1 MSNRYQQLKGIWVDR
16 ENIWNYIRNENK
28 ENLKNY
34 PENIL
39 KEYISYYITDKELS
53 QKDLSEIY
61 LKLHLQGF
69 SEEYIDKSV
78 SITKFLYQLLV
89 DKILLPE
96 YNEEKWKEAFFWEL
110 DEIIKRVNG
119 KATKTLER
127 INKNWFFNIAYQDIS
142 DIYDQFTFTWNI
154 YTQTLKLDG
163 IFGIWSIE
171 CTDWNFYIEI
181 PVRIEEKAKI
191 WRNSE
196 VKWISMNKFNEALD
210 EILSGKWSHKYF
222 KEKIKWFNVCVDISK
237 KFDDDSYFSKIKANY
252 QVLEIWIG
260 KKFTDSLEEKELKKI
275 LDATFEAAKKLIN
288 NLANK
293 SGIEHK
299 KRFLNYDSGYILE
312 KVEETESEFE
322 KYWISQS
329 DAEKFEKNY
338 KVKISEK
345 TTLKDIGWQEKAKKE
360 VDKIIKAIA
369 HKDIMLSWWAE
380 TTSGIVFEW
389 PSWTWK
395 TLLAKAIAS
404 ELDAEIYN
412 IKLVD
417 IASSAYINEWAWNV
431 KKLFS
436 FIKYKKS
443 LTNKKIIVILDEM
456 DALFPKRWGWNQ
468 SQEDTKIVNT
478 FLTEMSGLDSIKDV
492 IFIWTTNLIDNIDPA
507 VVRSWRMTTKVKVDL
522 PDEKWLEQIFE
533 IHIWK
538 VSQKSKKF
546 KEKLKLNWMQEI
558 AKKTVWLN
566 WADVQ
571 EIVRSVVEEKAL
583 AEISWEKINE
593 INENDF
599 FAAIERLKKSKW
611 SKQKIWF

>member
-39 KEYISYYITDKELS
+39 KEYISYITDKELS

-69 SEEYIDKSV
+69 SEEYIDKSI

-96 YNEEKWKEAFFWEL
+96 YNEEKWKEEFFWEL

-196 VKWISMNKFNEALD
+196 VKWISMDKFNEALD
-210 EILSGKWSHKYF
+210 ELLSGKWSHKYF

-312 KVEETESEFE
+312 KVE
-322 KYWISQS
+322 
-329 DAEKFEKNY
+329 
-338 KVKISEK
+338 
-345 TTLKDIGWQEKAKKE
+345 
-360 VDKIIKAIA
+360 
-369 HKDIMLSWWAE
+369 
-380 TTSGIVFEW
+380 
-389 PSWTWK
+389 
-395 TLLAKAIAS
+395 
-404 ELDAEIYN
+404 
-412 IKLVD
+412 
-417 IASSAYINEWAWNV
+417 
-431 KKLFS
+431 
-436 FIKYKKS
+436 
-443 LTNKKIIVILDEM
+443 
-456 DALFPKRWGWNQ
+456 
-468 SQEDTKIVNT
+468 
-478 FLTEMSGLDSIKDV
+478 
-492 IFIWTTNLIDNIDPA
+492 
-507 VVRSWRMTTKVKVDL
+507 
-522 PDEKWLEQIFE
+522 
-533 IHIWK
+533 
-538 VSQKSKKF
+538 
-546 KEKLKLNWMQEI
+546 
-558 AKKTVWLN
+558 
-566 WADVQ
+566 
-571 EIVRSVVEEKAL
+571 
-583 AEISWEKINE
+583 
-593 INENDF
+593 
-599 FAAIERLKKSKW
+599 
-611 SKQKIWF
+611 